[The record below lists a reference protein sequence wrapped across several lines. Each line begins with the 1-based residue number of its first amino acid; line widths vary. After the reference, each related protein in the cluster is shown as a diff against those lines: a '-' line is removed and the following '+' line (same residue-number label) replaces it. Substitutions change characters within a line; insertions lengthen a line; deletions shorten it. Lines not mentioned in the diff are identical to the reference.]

1 MAERNISEITPEILR
16 LSALCQENNDI
27 ETELYSKYEVKR
39 GLRDV
44 NGKGVLAGL
53 THISEIQSSKLV
65 DGKSVPCEGQLFFRG
80 YSIRDLVEGFV
91 SAGRPGFEETAY
103 LLLFGKL
110 PTAQQLDDF
119 SKLLVSYRTL
129 PTNFVRDVIMKA
141 PSKDMMNT
149 LSRSVLTLYA
159 YDGKS

>member
-65 DGKSVPCEGQLFFRG
+65 DGKSVPCEGQLFSEATAYVTLFRALF
-80 YSIRDLVEGFV
+80 RR
-91 SAGRPGFEETAY
+91 RPGFEEIAY

-110 PTAQQLDDF
+110 PTAQQL
-119 SKLLVSYRTL
+119 
-129 PTNFVRDVIMKA
+129 
-141 PSKDMMNT
+141 
-149 LSRSVLTLYA
+149 
-159 YDGKS
+159 G